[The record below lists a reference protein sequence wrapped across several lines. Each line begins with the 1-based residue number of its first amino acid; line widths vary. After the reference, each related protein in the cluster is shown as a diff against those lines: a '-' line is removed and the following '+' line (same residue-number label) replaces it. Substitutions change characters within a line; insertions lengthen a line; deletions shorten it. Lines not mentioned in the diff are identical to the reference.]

1 MHKGKVGPV
10 VQRGAYSKGIA
21 KREEILT
28 AALEIVAR
36 NGYSRTTVRELA
48 DAVGLSQTGLLH
60 YFGTKEQL
68 FTEILR
74 RRDEVD
80 LRCYGGPEG
89 DGPPDMAGVM
99 ERLVRH
105 NAEVPGLVQ
114 LYSRFSSEAAESG
127 HPAHDFFRDRYRA
140 ARAEIS
146 AGVRRLREAGRLPDD
161 LDDERVTV
169 LMLAVMDGL
178 QMQWMYDPSVD
189 MADHIAYFWRLVGEA
204 SDVRGEESRQ

>member
-1 MHKGKVGPV
+1 M

-28 AALEIVAR
+28 AALDIVAR
-36 NGYSRTTVRELA
+36 NGYSRATVRELA

-80 LRCYGGPEG
+80 QRFYGDPDAEG
-89 DGPPDMAGVM
+89 LPDMAGGLR
-99 ERLVRH
+99 RLVSH

-114 LYSRFSSEAAESG
+114 LFSRFSSEAAEPG
-127 HPAHDFFRDRYRA
+127 HPAHDFFRDRYA
-140 ARAEIS
+140 TAREGIAQ
-146 AGVRRLREAGRLPDD
+146 GVERLRQAGRLPED
-161 LDDERVTV
+161 LDADRVTV

-178 QMQWMYDPSVD
+178 QMQWLYDQDVD
-189 MADHIAYFWRLVGEA
+189 MAEHIAYFWRLLEGAGE
-204 SDVRGEESRQ
+204 RGVQPLTAVSTEPPP